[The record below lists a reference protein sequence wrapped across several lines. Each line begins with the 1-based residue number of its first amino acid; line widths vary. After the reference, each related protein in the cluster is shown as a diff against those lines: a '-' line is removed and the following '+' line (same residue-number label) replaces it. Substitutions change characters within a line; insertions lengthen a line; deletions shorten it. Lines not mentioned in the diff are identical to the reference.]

1 MENLKKSDT
10 GLVPYKCIFK
20 HQKST
25 EYLPTLIQYIN
36 AKHWCTKNMHQCFN
50 ITSYFCL
57 YSNAICELF
66 FIHVFFFSVDARDRR
81 APHRPPSRSASR
93 SPQPPEPPPSAFPA
107 DLQDSQPVNS
117 HRRHSHDRSL
127 YGAGDI
133 TTGWGAGR
141 GGHRG
146 LWRVWGLMVT
156 RWRRFFLW
164 RLRGASRGSAG
175 SGLEASSSK
184 QSPPDAGWSPLGAV
198 SGSRGKGRDVLTVS
212 RGSIPFLLHICSHC
226 PFWCPSLVLYIWLHQ
241 GSGHL

>member
-117 HRRHSHDRSL
+117 HRRHSHDPTQALPSAVQL
-127 YGAGDI
+127 HGGAPHWDWALLQSRWF
-133 TTGWGAGR
+133 TTR
-141 GGHRG
+141 NTH
-146 LWRVWGLMVT
+146 
-156 RWRRFFLW
+156 FSSFPSEP
-164 RLRGASRGSAG
+164 SR
-175 SGLEASSSK
+175 
-184 QSPPDAGWSPLGAV
+184 PPYQQRDA
-198 SGSRGKGRDVLTVS
+198 RQ
-212 RGSIPFLLHICSHC
+212 
-226 PFWCPSLVLYIWLHQ
+226 Q
-241 GSGHL
+241 GFKMS